1 MEMKQAEEKGR
12 EESDKEPLLMS
23 SDASG
28 KRLCLSC
35 RLMIFFLHN
44 LKLSGSRLESFK
56 LTSFQ
61 YV

>member
-28 KRLCLSC
+28 NRLCLSC
-35 RLMIFFLHN
+35 RLMIFFLHILHN
-44 LKLSGSRLESFK
+44 RSYQVYDLRASS
-56 LTSFQ
+56 
-61 YV
+61 